1 MSREA
6 LTTVVQRSI
15 SDPAFRRQLA
25 TEPTIALGAYDLTAD
40 EFSALRSRDAGRL
53 TALGVDLRMSKV
65 FTLDPGVLGS
75 GSITS
80 VEPRDVAPVWI
91 GDYAQISTGVQSPD
105 AIDRN
110 LALSDDSTTSGGV
123 QSPDAMDRNLALSD
137 LSVHSGAVQSP
148 DAIERNLSLSTG
160 SVEPRD
166 VAPTW
171 IGDGSETPAVHTF
184 SGDDNPGPV
193 LGSNDDPGPQ
203 LHLLGSD
210 FQQ

>member
-25 TEPTIALGAYDLTAD
+25 TDPTIALGAYDLTAD
-40 EFSALRSRDAGRL
+40 EFSALRSRDSGRL

-110 LALSDDSTTSGGV
+110 LALSD
-123 QSPDAMDRNLALSD
+123 LSA
-137 LSVHSGAVQSP
+137 HSGAVQSP

-166 VAPTW
+166 IAPTW
-171 IGDGSETPAVHTF
+171 IGDGSETHDVPAQI
-184 SGDDNPGPV
+184 GDDT
-193 LGSNDDPGPQ
+193 PGPQ